1 MISKKNFIAYVDI
14 FKQQA
19 FLIKTAL
26 IKAFTFSYLTKS
38 SPPYNFK
45 TNIINRI
52 SKSYTRTIN
61 SYFIIT
67 IIIFCLIAITASYY
81 EQRYKFEQ
89 KLLSKTKFASLR
101 IEENITNYQSSLDTL
116 AQVILKDQRYLDK
129 NKVIQLLKL
138 TYTNDEH
145 ISLLPVAWRSM
156 TEPNKFFNAHG
167 STISASD
174 ITILEKPDKNQSKF
188 IIYDKLDKQGGAS
201 LVIVFP
207 LLKQN
212 ITTQDNSLVGHLTLP
227 IKASMVLQ
235 ALYDSFAANDLLKV
249 TRKDE
254 SAYFSKQQNSFN
266 IIHEPYLQKY
276 QFANDVSISNTPY
289 TIAVGQNTAAIVENT
304 IQTSLQRCGMI
315 LSLGIMML
323 LIYNFAERKK
333 VKKQCDELFTEE
345 VLLLKQQVEDLT
357 TTLTDFSKNNGKS
370 TEQIQS
376 YHDAVKLITSIEQKI
391 KQGYASAIDRIQDL
405 LNFKH
410 HKNNDELTI
419 DIVKRV
425 FDNIHALSEN
435 LRNNIAY
442 DEEKITEV
450 DLADIFTEM
459 LTIFKPIISQRSIT
473 VINKIDDITIQI
485 NELILKQI
493 LITLFSKSLYFIP
506 SNSNITISANKD
518 ISRNSVIIEIS
529 DNGIGFNELLFKDR
543 SYQNKND
550 LIPNVDN
557 IQLEHKTIETL
568 VKGSL
573 EGDLKIVSTRDG
585 NQITLL
591 FPIER
596 DREDKVIPF
605 PKILVGAKV

>member
-1 MISKKNFIAYVDI
+1 MVSKWKLIDIVEYFKKIA
-14 FKQQA
+14 FS
-19 FLIKTAL
+19 IKTAL
-26 IKAFTFSYLTKS
+26 IKAFTSHYS
-38 SPPYNFK
+38 SKNRSS
-45 TNIINRI
+45 TNLKIDIVNKV
-52 SKSYTRTIN
+52 SKSYTNTIN
-61 SYFIIT
+61 TYFIAT
-67 IIIFCLIAITASYY
+67 IILFCLAAITLSYY

-89 KLLSKTKFASLR
+89 ELLSKTKFASLR

-145 ISLLPVAWRSM
+145 ISLLPVAWCSM
-156 TEPNKFFNAHG
+156 AEPNKFFNAHG

-174 ITILEKPDKNQSKF
+174 ITILEKPDKNQSQF
-188 IIYDKLDKQGGAS
+188 IIYDKLDKQDEAS

-235 ALYDSFAANDLLKV
+235 TLYDSFSANDLLKV

-266 IIHEPYLQKY
+266 IIHEPYIQKY

-289 TIAVGQNTAAIVENT
+289 TIAVGQNTATIIENT
-304 IQTSLQRCGMI
+304 IQTSLQRCGII
-315 LSLGIMML
+315 LSLGIAML
-323 LIYNFAERKK
+323 LIYNFAERKRI
-333 VKKQCDELFTEE
+333 KKQCDQLFTEE
-345 VLLLKQQVEDLT
+345 VFLLKRQVEDLT
-357 TTLTDFSKNNGKS
+357 TTLTDLHQKNDAS
-370 TEQIQS
+370 TKQTQS
-376 YHDAVKLITSIEQKI
+376 YHSAVKLLTSIEQEI
-391 KQGYASAIDRIQDL
+391 KQTHSSAIDKIQDL
-405 LNFKH
+405 LRFKH

-419 DIVKRV
+419 ELVKKV
-425 FDNIHALSEN
+425 FDDIHAIVEN

-450 DLADIFTEM
+450 DLAETFKET
-459 LTIFKPIISQRSIT
+459 LTIFKPIILQRSIT
-473 VINKIDDITIQI
+473 VVSKIDDITIQI
-485 NELILKQI
+485 NELILRQI
-493 LITLFSKSLYFIP
+493 LITLFSRSLYFIP
-506 SNSNITISANKD
+506 SNSNITISANKN
-518 ISRNSVIIEIS
+518 ISRNSVVIEIS
-529 DNGIGFNELLFKDR
+529 DNGIGFNELLFQDK

-550 LIPNVDN
+550 LFPNIDN
-557 IQLEHKTIETL
+557 IQLEHKTIEAL

>member
-1 MISKKNFIAYVDI
+1 MVSKKNFIAYVNI
-14 FKQQA
+14 LKQLA

-38 SPPYNFK
+38 SSSYNFK
-45 TNIINRI
+45 TNIVNRI
-52 SKSYTRTIN
+52 NKSHTHAIN
-61 SYFIIT
+61 SYFIAT
-67 IIIFCLIAITASYY
+67 IIIFCLAAITLSYY

-89 KLLSKTKFASLR
+89 ELLSKTKFASLR

-156 TEPNKFFNAHG
+156 AEPKKFFNAHG
-167 STISASD
+167 SAISASD
-174 ITILEKPDKNQSKF
+174 ITILEKLDKNQSQF
-188 IIYDKLDKQGGAS
+188 IIYDKLDKQDGAS
-201 LVIVFP
+201 LVMVFP

-212 ITTQDNSLVGHLTLP
+212 TTTQNNSLVGHLTLP

-235 ALYDSFAANDLLKV
+235 TLYDSFAANDLFKV
-249 TRKDE
+249 SRKDK

-276 QFANDVSISNTPY
+276 QFANDISVSNTPY

-315 LSLGIMML
+315 LSLGIMMI

-345 VLLLKQQVEDLT
+345 VLLLKQKVEDLT
-357 TTLTDFSKNNGKS
+357 TTLTDLSQKNGKS

-425 FDNIHALSEN
+425 FDNIHAIVEN
-435 LRNNIAY
+435 LRNNIVD
-442 DEEKITEV
+442 DEDKITEV
-450 DLADIFTEM
+450 DLADIFIET
-459 LTIFKPIISQRSIT
+459 LTIFKPIILHRSIT

-485 NELILKQI
+485 NELTLRQI

-506 SNSNITISANKD
+506 SNSNITISANKN
-518 ISRNSVIIEIS
+518 ISRNSVVIEIS

-550 LIPNVDN
+550 LLPNIDN

-596 DREDKVIPF
+596 DRADKVIPF